1 MAEPMLLKST
11 DTQTVVQVGKQVY
24 LPSTLHEAIV
34 SFLVSYRDSIN
45 RHLDS
50 KKIST
55 DIMSLIRGTNS
66 RIMQPGRAWISGQVS
81 IKICLEFVP
90 GEQTSV
96 SETLDQDRFPIDAA
110 TSPLDDLRATLD
122 DLRAT

>member
-50 KKIST
+50 K
-55 DIMSLIRGTNS
+55 IRGTNS

-90 GEQTSV
+90 GDQTSA
-96 SETLDQDRFPIDAA
+96 SETLDHDRLPIDAA

>member
-11 DTQTVVQVGKQVY
+11 DTQTVAQVGKQVY

-34 SFLVSYRDSIN
+34 SFLVSYRDAIN
-45 RHLDS
+45 KHLDS

-66 RIMQPGRAWISGQVS
+66 RIMRPGRAWISGQVS

-90 GEQTSV
+90 EEQTSV

>member
-11 DTQTVVQVGKQVY
+11 DTQTVVQVGEQVY
-24 LPSTLHEAIV
+24 RPSALQEA
-34 SFLVSYRDSIN
+34 LVSCLVSTSDSIN
-45 RHLDS
+45 TLLAS
-50 KKIST
+50 QKSST
-55 DIMSLIRGTNS
+55 DIMSIKSGTNS

-96 SETLDQDRFPIDAA
+96 SENLDQDRFSIDAA
-110 TSPLDDLRATLD
+110 TSPLDDLRAT
-122 DLRAT
+122 

>member
-34 SFLVSYRDSIN
+34 SFLVSYRDAIN
-45 RHLDS
+45 KHLDS

-66 RIMQPGRAWISGQVS
+66 RIMRPGRAWISGQVS

-90 GEQTSV
+90 EEQTSV

>member
-34 SFLVSYRDSIN
+34 SFLVSYRDAIN
-45 RHLDS
+45 KHLDS

-66 RIMQPGRAWISGQVS
+66 RIMRPGRAWISGQVS
-81 IKICLEFVP
+81 IKIFLEFVP
-90 GEQTSV
+90 GDQTSA
-96 SETLDQDRFPIDAA
+96 SETLDHDRLPIDAA
-110 TSPLDDLRATLD
+110 TSPLDDLRAT
-122 DLRAT
+122 